1 MDQSYF
7 VRAICGD
14 IVGTCSA
21 PRNLKP
27 KATRQISNWAQLR
40 GAITTANAPKLCA
53 GRVLSVSDGSLAIAR
68 LLHPIS
74 WAIWK
79 QRGSVPIELEEDAV
93 GRANKNHIAIPY
105 LLSMRL
111 VSFEPS
117 KSLQY

>member
-40 GAITTANAPKLCA
+40 GGDHNSKCA
-53 GRVLSVSDGSLAIAR
+53 QIMC
-68 LLHPIS
+68 
-74 WAIWK
+74 
-79 QRGSVPIELEEDAV
+79 
-93 GRANKNHIAIPY
+93 RA
-105 LLSMRL
+105 
-111 VSFEPS
+111 SFVR
-117 KSLQY
+117 